1 MPLVPEAPGAARPSG
16 LGPQDEDGQ
25 LPAAAWL
32 LAPSPRPRLSL
43 SQNWKPFLPG
53 GQTRGP
59 AWPGSSH
66 MPSGDP
72 GWQSRA
78 APGPSFP

>member
-1 MPLVPEAPGAARPSG
+1 MPLVPEAPGAAQPSG
-16 LGPQDEDGQ
+16 LGPQDEEGQ
-25 LPAAAWL
+25 LPAAVWP

-43 SQNWKPFLPG
+43 SQSWKPFLAG

-66 MPSGDP
+66 VPSGDL
-72 GWQSRA
+72 GWQGRG
-78 APGPSFP
+78 APGP